1 MHTLVILRHGESLWN
16 ASNLFTGWTDVDL
29 SPKGEDEARAAGA
42 LLAAEPGLVID
53 VVHTSV
59 LTRAVRTCDLALS
72 VAGRSY
78 LPVQRHW
85 RLNERHYG
93 KLQGM
98 NKKEAAERFG
108 ADQVKAWRRG
118 YLTPPDPVALDDPN
132 HPVND
137 PRYADVPP
145 DALPGSECLAD
156 VVRRMVPYFED
167 RIGKDLLEGRTVLV
181 VAHGNSL
188 RALAKYLEHIS
199 DDDIVGL
206 DIPTGVP
213 RRLRARRQT
222 AHRLGPLPRRPR
234 GDPRG
239 CGGGRPPGGLSRSRH
254 GAGGHAATGRLAVGF
269 LAEVLEVTAR
279 RRATLVLVLRAEA
292 TVRPVG
298 TVGR

>member
-1 MHTLVILRHGESLWN
+1 VHTLVILRHGESQWN
-16 ASNLFTGWTDVDL
+16 ATNQFTGWVDVDL
-29 SPKGEDEARAAGA
+29 SPKGEDESRAAGA

-59 LTRAVRTCDLALS
+59 LTRAVHTCELALA

-78 LPVQRHW
+78 LPVRRHW

-93 KLQGM
+93 RLQGM
-98 NKKEAAERFG
+98 NKKEASERFG
-108 ADQVKAWRRG
+108 AAQVKAWRRG
-118 YLTPPDPVALDDPN
+118 YLTPPEPVSLDDPN

-145 DALPGSECLAD
+145 DALPASECLAD
-156 VVRRMVPYFED
+156 VVRRLVPYFED

-199 DDDIVGL
+199 DEDIVDL

-213 RRLRARRQT
+213 RVYELDDKLHVVSARD
-222 AHRLGPLPRRPR
+222 L
-234 GDPRG
+234 GDPEAIR
-239 CGGGRPPGGLSRSRH
+239 
-254 GAGGHAATGRLAVGF
+254 AA
-269 LAEVLEVTAR
+269 
-279 RRATLVLVLRAEA
+279 AEA
-292 TVRPVG
+292 VARQAG
-298 TVGR
+298 

>member
-1 MHTLVILRHGESLWN
+1 VRHAGASSHGAAFSRYPEPVHTLVILRHGESLWN
-16 ASNLFTGWTDVDL
+16 AANLFTGWVDVDL
-29 SPKGEDEARAAGA
+29 SPKGEEEARAAGA
-42 LLAAEPGLVID
+42 LLAAESGLVID

-59 LTRAVRTCDLALS
+59 LTRAVHTSDLALA

-78 LPVQRHW
+78 LPVHRHW

-93 KLQGM
+93 RLQGM

-118 YLTPPDPVALDDPN
+118 YLTPPDPVDVDDPN

-137 PRYADVPP
+137 PRYALIPP

-156 VVRRMVPYFED
+156 VVRRLIPYFED

-188 RALAKYLEHIS
+188 RALAKYIERIS
-199 DDDIVGL
+199 DENIVDL

-213 RRLRARRQT
+213 RVYELDDDLHVVSARY
-222 AHRLGPLPRRPR
+222 L
-234 GDPRG
+234 GDPEAIR
-239 CGGGRPPGGLSRSRH
+239 
-254 GAGGHAATGRLAVGF
+254 AA
-269 LAEVLEVTAR
+269 
-279 RRATLVLVLRAEA
+279 AEA
-292 TVRPVG
+292 VARQAG
-298 TVGR
+298 